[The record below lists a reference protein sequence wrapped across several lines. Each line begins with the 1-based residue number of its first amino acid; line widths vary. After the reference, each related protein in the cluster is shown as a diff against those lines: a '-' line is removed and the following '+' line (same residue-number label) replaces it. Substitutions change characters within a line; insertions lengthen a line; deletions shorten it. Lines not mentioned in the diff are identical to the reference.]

1 MSQSEIV
8 QALKNLGGRAL
19 KSKLL
24 EEYFRLHYPDEKIRD
39 LYTKNRS
46 YHINT
51 VIARYITKLRNDHI
65 INSRRVFVAF
75 DENHKRTRGQ
85 KINQTEYYLIQQENA

>member
-8 QALKNLGGRAL
+8 QALKNLGGKAL

-24 EEYFRLHYPDEKIRD
+24 EEYFKIHYPDEKIREI
-39 LYTKNRS
+39 YTKNRG

-65 INSRRVFVAF
+65 IDSRKVYVEF
-75 DENHKRTRGQ
+75 ENHKRTRGQ
-85 KINQTEYYLIQQENA
+85 KINQTEYFLIQNV